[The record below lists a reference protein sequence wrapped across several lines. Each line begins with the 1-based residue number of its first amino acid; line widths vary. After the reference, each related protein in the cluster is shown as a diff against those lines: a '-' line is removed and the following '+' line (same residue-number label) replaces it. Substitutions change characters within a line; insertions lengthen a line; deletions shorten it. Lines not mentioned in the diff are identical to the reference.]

1 MLSIA
6 GPSVLRG
13 MLRATFISL
22 LFAALPTLVLSQ
34 DGSLALDSG
43 HSIRPASVA
52 GLTHRLRPE
61 GRLTAEEK
69 AMVVLFS
76 EQKNNLE
83 NVIFRIPEGPK
94 DSTLSQLKQAV
105 GHYISLREKA
115 GSPKLMGALV
125 SEEDFDRLI
134 GHANTLRNIPLSLYL
149 IDEAKAAHPFGLYA
163 TPKNCKHP

>member
-1 MLSIA
+1 MA
-6 GPSVLRG
+6 GSSVLRG
-13 MLRATFISL
+13 MVRATLIGL
-22 LFAALPTLVLSQ
+22 LFAVLPARSWSQ
-34 DGSLALDSG
+34 DSSLALDSG

-61 GRLTAEEK
+61 GRLTAEER

-76 EQKNNLE
+76 REKNALE
-83 NVIFRIPEGPK
+83 NAIISIPEGPN
-94 DSTLSQLKQAV
+94 DSTLSQLKQTV
-105 GHYISLREKA
+105 GLYITLREKA

-125 SEEDFDRLI
+125 SEEDFHLLI

-149 IDEAKAAHPFGLYA
+149 IDEAKAAHPFGRYA